1 MSESSYLAGQVK
13 GQLQGGEIGRFQIL
27 RELGRGAQSV
37 VYLAHDPHLQREVAI
52 KTLYF
57 GAADNQRNQALL
69 DEARAVSTL
78 QHPNIV
84 PIFEMGEHEGT
95 PYLVFELVTGP
106 TLAELIKREGR
117 LSSVNA
123 ADLMRQI
130 VDALAKAHAAGII
143 HRDLKPSNILIDEA
157 GKPRVMDF
165 GIAARLD
172 AQVPKGASV
181 GLIGTPAY
189 MAPEYVEQQRIT
201 PQLDIYAAGLL
212 LLEML
217 SGERVVK
224 GGSLDQMVQQ
234 IVQVPVAILPSVAV
248 DDTLA
253 SIIAQA
259 CAKDPARRV
268 QTATQFKQLLDDYL
282 GSATGQGAA
291 DVTDTQKATLE
302 FLMRRMRH
310 KADFPALSESVS
322 AINKLTDSDKESIN
336 NLSNT
341 ILKDYG
347 LTNKI
352 LRLVNSAHFRQA
364 GGGNIATVSRAVMVL
379 GFDAVR
385 NVAITVLLF
394 DHLQDQANARELK
407 EAFLRA
413 NLAGMLTRDA
423 SRKFMPREAESAYIC
438 ALFYSLGQ
446 MLSQFYFPEEVL
458 EIRKLM
464 LQRPCSEDQA
474 ALQVLGLTFVDLGIG
489 IARFWGFPHDI
500 VASLFPLPVGS
511 VVKPHSHTETLRV
524 LAGFGN
530 ELCAA
535 IAATPKDGREV
546 AMAVVNRRFA
556 AALPMSDKQMLGI
569 IESAYEEVSDLATAL
584 NVSLKQSPFASQV
597 RSWVSA
603 ESAGNPG
610 KSAALS
616 SMDGSILA
624 DASFA
629 ATEDGTPG
637 DTASLSA
644 HAQATLTAGIQDISN
659 ALVGDFSL
667 NDILRITLETMY
679 RAMGFQRIFLCLGD
693 ARSGMMAGRF
703 GFGPDSNELAKK
715 MKFPMKG
722 ALDVFHLAMSKN
734 VDILISDIDDP
745 KIADKIPDWYRQI
758 MLSKTFVLLPL
769 NIKDRPVALIYA
781 DRNAAG
787 SLVIAERELSFLK
800 TLRNQALLAIKQS
813 L

>member
-1 MSESSYLAGQVK
+1 MAG
-13 GQLQGGEIGRFQIL
+13 
-27 RELGRGAQSV
+27 
-37 VYLAHDPHLQREVAI
+37 
-52 KTLYF
+52 
-57 GAADNQRNQALL
+57 
-69 DEARAVSTL
+69 
-78 QHPNIV
+78 
-84 PIFEMGEHEGT
+84 
-95 PYLVFELVTGP
+95 
-106 TLAELIKREGR
+106 
-117 LSSVNA
+117 
-123 ADLMRQI
+123 
-130 VDALAKAHAAGII
+130 
-143 HRDLKPSNILIDEA
+143 
-157 GKPRVMDF
+157 
-165 GIAARLD
+165 
-172 AQVPKGASV
+172 
-181 GLIGTPAY
+181 
-189 MAPEYVEQQRIT
+189 
-201 PQLDIYAAGLL
+201 
-212 LLEML
+212 
-217 SGERVVK
+217 
-224 GGSLDQMVQQ
+224 
-234 IVQVPVAILPSVAV
+234 
-248 DDTLA
+248 
-253 SIIAQA
+253 
-259 CAKDPARRV
+259 
-268 QTATQFKQLLDDYL
+268 
-282 GSATGQGAA
+282 
-291 DVTDTQKATLE
+291 
-302 FLMRRMRH
+302 
-310 KADFPALSESVS
+310 
-322 AINKLTDSDKESIN
+322 
-336 NLSNT
+336 
-341 ILKDYG
+341 
-347 LTNKI
+347 
-352 LRLVNSAHFRQA
+352 
-364 GGGNIATVSRAVMVL
+364 
-379 GFDAVR
+379 
-385 NVAITVLLF
+385 
-394 DHLQDQANARELK
+394 
-407 EAFLRA
+407 
-413 NLAGMLTRDA
+413 
-423 SRKFMPREAESAYIC
+423 
-438 ALFYSLGQ
+438 
-446 MLSQFYFPEEVL
+446 
-458 EIRKLM
+458 
-464 LQRPCSEDQA
+464 
-474 ALQVLGLTFVDLGIG
+474 
-489 IARFWGFPHDI
+489 
-500 VASLFPLPVGS
+500 
-511 VVKPHSHTETLRV
+511 
-524 LAGFGN
+524 
-530 ELCAA
+530 
-535 IAATPKDGREV
+535 
-546 AMAVVNRRFA
+546 VNRRFA